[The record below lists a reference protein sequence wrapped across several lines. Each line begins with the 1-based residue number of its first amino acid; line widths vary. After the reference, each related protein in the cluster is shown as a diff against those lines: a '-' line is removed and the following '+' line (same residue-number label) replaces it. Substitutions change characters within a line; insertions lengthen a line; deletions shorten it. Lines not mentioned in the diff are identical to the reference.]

1 MTTKKIGKVSWEE
14 ADVQQKSSDFAQM
27 KDEGDYD
34 FRIFTSPYQFYS
46 HWTKDATGKDK
57 KVHCAVDDCPV
68 CERGEKA
75 SARWFI
81 GVINRK
87 TNKCEILEIGSQVY
101 QQLLVLAK
109 NPKWGDPKGYDITIT
124 RKPKGSNPL
133 YAVVPNPKTAFS
145 DEEKT
150 MAKEFTGRVDL
161 VKLSASPSADKV
173 REVLGLVAISSS
185 STVSSDFDTDDDSS
199 KTTEEDDFGF

>member
-14 ADVQQKSSDFAQM
+14 ADVQQKNNDFVQM

-46 HWTKDATGKDK
+46 HWTKDATGKDR
-57 KVHCAVDDCPV
+57 KVHCAVDGCPV

-75 SARWFI
+75 SARWFV
-81 GVINRK
+81 GVMNRK
-87 TNKCEILEIGSQVY
+87 TNKCEILEVGSQVY

-124 RKPKGSNPL
+124 RRPKGTNPL
-133 YAVVPNPKTAFS
+133 YTTVPNPKS
-145 DEEKT
+145 DFTDTEKK
-150 MAKEFTGRVDL
+150 MAKEFLGRVDL

-173 REVLGLVAISSS
+173 REVLGLASAPTVSA
-185 STVSSDFDTDDDSS
+185 VSSDFGSS
-199 KTTEEDDFGF
+199 EESASIEEDDFGF